1 MMAYWWQ
8 TKMGIKLVNI
18 KFIQKEEKKMGL
30 KVNNNKREILVFG
43 KTDK

>member
-1 MMAYWWQ
+1 
-8 TKMGIKLVNI
+8 MGIKLVNI